1 MNDYHS
7 NDIQILQTLKK
18 IRQTNEQI
26 AYHSRFNKPDS
37 LALKQL
43 HDYKAD
49 LVRQLEELLAELN
62 LELPAVA

>member
-1 MNDYHS
+1 MNGYHS

-26 AYHSRFNKPDS
+26 SNHLKFNKPDS

-43 HDYKAD
+43 HEYKAD